1 HVTVEVPPEVKPES
15 TEENGDAPEPTTEAA
30 DSAEPATVEVTLAEV
45 LITELDNMA
54 VAIRHPV
61 VDGVLRHF
69 REQMGEGHIPGLEDF
84 ASSENEVA
92 ELMADLAISEFGLS
106 ENWTKRHGIRPETEE
121 QNLKEAMRGAL
132 LRLMLD
138 EAHFEGA
145 RITRRLAE
153 MAEDPSTSENPLEEE
168 KDLLRR
174 KMSVSSRVFKISEH
188 FKTVILNP
196 AKEDVAPSGSRP

>member
-1 HVTVEVPPEVKPES
+1 MEVPPEVK
-15 TEENGDAPEPTTEAA
+15 AEPADKDGNAQELTTEAA
-30 DSAEPATVEVTLAEV
+30 DGAEPSTVEVTLAEV

-84 ASSENEVA
+84 ASSETEVA

-168 KDLLRR
+168 RDLLRR

-188 FKTVILNP
+188 FKTAILNP
-196 AKEDVAPSGSRP
+196 AKEDIESAGSRP

>member
-1 HVTVEVPPEVKPES
+1 M
-15 TEENGDAPEPTTEAA
+15 
-30 DSAEPATVEVTLAEV
+30 AEV

-84 ASSENEVA
+84 ASSETEVA

-196 AKEDVAPSGSRP
+196 AKEDVESAGSRP

>member
-1 HVTVEVPPEVKPES
+1 
-15 TEENGDAPEPTTEAA
+15 
-30 DSAEPATVEVTLAEV
+30 
-45 LITELDNMA
+45 MA

-69 REQMGEGHIPGLEDF
+69 REQMGDGHIPGLEDF
-84 ASSENEVA
+84 ASSETEVA

-188 FKTVILNP
+188 FKTAILNP
-196 AKEDVAPSGSRP
+196 AKEDVASAGSRP